1 MSRGPGTWQRQI
13 MHVTSGTV
21 VATVSGIVRTTVVA
35 PDRDDFTAAR
45 RGAKGLALAQRV
57 CAVYC
62 LTCTRCGRIQDSEIP
77 EPCCGPVRAM
87 LAVCQPERRRLLQH
101 AAPPPSGKT
110 PAWIN
115 VVPPVRPPGQLQVPG
130 IDDLA
135 RLVLRRCYERVLDGE
150 AEVSLRDAAALLRLQ
165 REIDRETVGQAAG
178 TVARWEATLREVLWA
193 ARRHLGEHWE
203 PFVAD
208 IRANEQL
215 ASMWGPPRRSRTGPG
230 RFPGLEPVM
239 APWSSRKEG
248 ARGRCL
254 AVREPRM

>member
-62 LTCTRCGRIQDSEIP
+62 HTCTRCGRIQDSEIP

-101 AAPPPSGKT
+101 TAPPPGGKT

-115 VVPPVRPPGQLQVPG
+115 VVPPARPPGQLQVPG

-135 RLVLRRCYERVLDGE
+135 RLAIRRLWERLEAGE
-150 AEVSLRDAAALLRLQ
+150 AAGRPASAPAGHTPIRSASASRPSPSCSAGL
-165 REIDRETVGQAAG
+165 TAAG
-178 TVARWEATLREVLWA
+178 
-193 ARRHLGEHWE
+193 HPG
-203 PFVAD
+203 
-208 IRANEQL
+208 
-215 ASMWGPPRRSRTGPG
+215 GPG
-230 RFPGLEPVM
+230 IPSRIGGNGSPGCP
-239 APWSSRKEG
+239 APGHDG
-248 ARGRCL
+248 AGRSWPPGSAVSFL
-254 AVREPRM
+254 AVSR

>member
-1 MSRGPGTWQRQI
+1 

-21 VATVSGIVRTTVVA
+21 VATVSGIVQTTVVA

-62 LTCTRCGRIQDSEIP
+62 HTCTRCGRIQDSEIP

-101 AAPPPSGKT
+101 TAPPPSGKT

-115 VVPPVRPPGQLQVPG
+115 VVPPARPPGQLQVPG

-135 RLVLRRCYERVLDGE
+135 RLVLRRCYERILYGE
-150 AEVSLRDAAALLRLQ
+150 AEVTVRDAAALLRLQ
-165 REIDRETVGQAAG
+165 REIDREAARQAAG
-178 TVARWEATLREVLWA
+178 TTAQWQAALREVLWA
-193 ARRHLGEHWE
+193 ARSHLGEHWE

-208 IRANEQL
+208 IRANQHL
-215 ASMWGPPRRSRTGPG
+215 AAMWGPPRRSGTGPG
-230 RFPGLEPVM
+230 RFPG
-239 APWSSRKEG
+239 
-248 ARGRCL
+248 
-254 AVREPRM
+254 